1 MRHLST
7 PKIVGGFN
15 RREPASITWIYNQYH
30 SSVIA
35 LVIQQIGQSSDVE
48 DLAGDVFVKLLNT
61 TGRFEQLKQIKYFL
75 ISAARTTCVDYLR
88 HMEVVKS
95 RFVELDEDYPDNDS
109 WETAETRDVNTS
121 LIYRAIEMLTGQL
134 KQIYHLYYVDDLR
147 NDEIAE
153 RLGISKRTVANSK
166 NLALNRLKDILRNI
180 GYSIIIILDFLL

>member
-15 RREPASITWIYNQYH
+15 RREPTSVAWIYNQYH

-48 DLAGDVFVKLLNT
+48 DLASDVFVKLLST

-75 ISAARTTCVDYLR
+75 IRAARTTSIDYLR

-95 RFVELDEDYPDNDS
+95 RFVDLDEDYPYPDNDS
-109 WETAETRDVNTS
+109 WEKAETRDVNAS
-121 LIYRAIEMLTGQL
+121 LIYRAIEMLTGQ
-134 KQIYHLYYVDDLR
+134 
-147 NDEIAE
+147 
-153 RLGISKRTVANSK
+153 
-166 NLALNRLKDILRNI
+166 
-180 GYSIIIILDFLL
+180 